1 MKIRQF
7 QLSFLLPSPLSI
19 NDYSCLDHMLLR
31 LMEFNFLRD
40 CKNSLYYFPP
50 FHILFTLEKH
60 CNLVYKT
67 GYRNQISIK
76 SYRM

>member
-1 MKIRQF
+1 
-7 QLSFLLPSPLSI
+7 
-19 NDYSCLDHMLLR
+19 MLLR
-31 LMEFNFLRD
+31 LYYEIIIEMEFNFLRD
-40 CKNSLYYFPP
+40 SLYYFPP